1 VYPYADDT
9 ELRYTWLTHGSLGF
23 LSRISQVPAFDLVLQ
38 FWPIMAAVALS
49 FLISTLAWKITSNS
63 LVTVVAPIIAAC
75 LRGPRLGVSS
85 YLDFHLL
92 APYSLSRDFG
102 TIWLLALVLHLT
114 REPVAKLSDRK
125 SLAMDTA
132 IVVLMTFVLSGG
144 KGSMLPLVLGSILG
158 GTVLVL
164 LHKKRLLKQ
173 MSRIV
178 VASTIGLFMGQILVV
193 KSSGHLQ
200 IQLFSFV
207 DAIPSATDKWAL
219 LWLVLPVM
227 LALLVLLQILL
238 NHQNT
243 TNLGAWVL
251 ALLPL
256 LGLGGLSILGHP
268 GKSQLIFWMTTIPF
282 FAVGLAILLGA
293 FYRQSDMLEK
303 SIAVAVWLSGPLIG
317 EVMDGANETRQF
329 VWTLIAC
336 GVGTLLILLK
346 KMIFSDSV
354 GTQFWKIVPVV
365 IGVLFIGGLQ
375 IKVAEGLAYDT
386 GASPGWEGAL
396 HQEQL
401 IALKLL
407 RSESASSD
415 RFITNRHCITGSIA
429 NDTCYARWFLAS
441 AISERH
447 TPIEGY
453 SYTWKN
459 VDGPYWNSLD
469 LTRFDDFISNPT
481 EEEKRSLIKD
491 NIHWVFID
499 TRYPFSVS
507 LDEVSTLAYNGELAK
522 LYYLG

>member
-1 VYPYADDT
+1 MKETLADQ
-9 ELRYTWLTHGSLGF
+9 RNPKSF
-23 LSRISQVPAFDLVLQ
+23 LSETVIVL
-38 FWPIMAAVALS
+38 
-49 FLISTLAWKITSNS
+49 
-63 LVTVVAPIIAAC
+63 LVT
-75 LRGPRLGVSS
+75 
-85 YLDFHLL
+85 F
-92 APYSLSRDFG
+92 
-102 TIWLLALVLHLT
+102 T
-114 REPVAKLSDRK
+114 
-125 SLAMDTA
+125 
-132 IVVLMTFVLSGG
+132 LSGG
-144 KGSMLPLVLGSILG
+144 KGSMLPLVLGSIMG
-158 GTVLVL
+158 GAVLVL

-207 DAIPSATDKWAL
+207 DAIPSVTDKWAL
-219 LWLVLPVM
+219 LWLALPVM
-227 LALLVLLQILL
+227 LALMVLLQILL
-238 NHQNT
+238 NHQNS
-243 TNLGAWVL
+243 TNLGTWVL

-282 FAVGLAILLGA
+282 FAIGLAILLGA
-293 FYRQSDMLEK
+293 FYRQSGLFER
-303 SIAVAVWLSGPLIG
+303 SIAVAAWLSGPLIA

-329 VWTLIAC
+329 IWTLIVC

-346 KMIFSDSV
+346 KMISSDSV
-354 GTQFWKIVPVV
+354 GMKFWKTIPLV

-375 IKVAEGLAYDT
+375 LKIDEGLAYDT

-401 IALKLL
+401 IALELL

-429 NDTCYARWFLAS
+429 KENCYGRWFLAS
-441 AISERH
+441 AISERR

-459 VDGPYWNSLD
+459 VDGPYWNSTE

-481 EEEKRSLIKD
+481 EEEKRRLIKD

-507 LDEVSTLAYNGELAK
+507 LDEVSTLAYDGELAK